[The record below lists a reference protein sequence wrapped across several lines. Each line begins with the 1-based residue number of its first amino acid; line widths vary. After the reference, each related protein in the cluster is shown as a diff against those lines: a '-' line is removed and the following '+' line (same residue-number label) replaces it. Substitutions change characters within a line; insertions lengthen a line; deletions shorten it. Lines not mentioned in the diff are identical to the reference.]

1 LQDELFSLTADQQV
15 TLMRSYPTLAGQ
27 ELLAGDLGEDSL
39 IDQAAAGL
47 TFLNE
52 DDQVAF
58 ARVNAAYRERFGFP
72 LIIAVRSLSAEQVL
86 EQAWSRLDNSPAQEH
101 AAAVLEI
108 AKIANHR
115 LADQV
120 KGTEPH
126 TTAHLVT
133 AASGH

>member
-1 LQDELFSLTADQQV
+1 
-15 TLMRSYPTLAGQ
+15 
-27 ELLAGDLGEDSL
+27 
-39 IDQAAAGL
+39 
-47 TFLNE
+47 
-52 DDQVAF
+52 
-58 ARVNAAYRERFGFP
+58 YRERFGFP

-86 EQAWSRLDNSPAQEH
+86 QQAWSRLDNSPAQEH

-108 AKIANHR
+108 AKIANYR

-126 TTAHLVT
+126 ATAHLVS